1 MASGSGWHEAV
12 HIWSAPSRPPRT
24 PGVRW
29 WGPWVPP
36 SVRAACGLRHFGVC
50 VCGGVPNRAGAGRG
64 QEPAAQPNRA
74 PLDTGVKELGIWVGQ
89 GGEVGEMPGSPRNPR
104 RARQS
109 QECRCTEQGQHRSRP
124 ASKPLPDPS
133 DALAIKRAP
142 TPKPGA
148 LHGGR
153 GDCLHVTQSPGSNN
167 LAVTHSGE
175 KQCAS
180 ANSQATRVPRGAGLS
195 A

>member
-1 MASGSGWHEAV
+1 
-12 HIWSAPSRPPRT
+12 
-24 PGVRW
+24 
-29 WGPWVPP
+29 
-36 SVRAACGLRHFGVC
+36 
-50 VCGGVPNRAGAGRG
+50 
-64 QEPAAQPNRA
+64 
-74 PLDTGVKELGIWVGQ
+74 
-89 GGEVGEMPGSPRNPR
+89 MPGSPRNPR

-133 DALAIKRAP
+133 DALAIKRALN
-142 TPKPGA
+142 PKPGA

-153 GDCLHVTQSPGSNN
+153 GDRLHVTQSPESNN